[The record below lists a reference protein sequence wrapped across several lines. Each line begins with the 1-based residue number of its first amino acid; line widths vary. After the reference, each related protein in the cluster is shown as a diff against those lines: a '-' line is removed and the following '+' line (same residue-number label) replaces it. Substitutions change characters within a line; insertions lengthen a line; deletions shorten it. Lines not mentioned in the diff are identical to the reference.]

1 MLFVNCKCHHIRVL
15 SAGGVVTI
23 FTVGV
28 LGKLVCPEKFGLVQ
42 LVGRR
47 PNNWVFVM
55 LCLTLL

>member
-28 LGKLVCPEKFGLVQ
+28 LEKLVCPEKFGLVQ
-42 LVGRR
+42 LVGKR
-47 PNNWVFVM
+47 PSI
-55 LCLTLL
+55 

>member
-28 LGKLVCPEKFGLVQ
+28 LEKLVCPEKFGRVL
-42 LVGRR
+42 LVGKR
-47 PNNWVFVM
+47 PSI
-55 LCLTLL
+55 